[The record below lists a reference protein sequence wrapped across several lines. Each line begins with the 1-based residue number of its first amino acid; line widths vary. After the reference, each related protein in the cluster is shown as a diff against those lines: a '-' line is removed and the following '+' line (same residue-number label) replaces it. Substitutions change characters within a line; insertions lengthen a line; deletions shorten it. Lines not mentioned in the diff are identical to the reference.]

1 MKPTKK
7 NRRGSHIV
15 LLLHNKYS
23 FSKNGSRTSWIDQK
37 NNETEQTVL
46 SRASVDGQTATHFE
60 LGIGGMQSYISSISF
75 STRNTVG
82 IFTCYRKFSTPARNT
97 IDRLPPAGR
106 PRRGIKQG
114 IIIQGTAPL
123 HRTARRGFIGSF
135 IPDLGAEKT
144 EPLTHFEKH
153 TLPYGVMTW
162 WNSLTLII
170 TYLKMAC

>member
-7 NRRGSHIV
+7 KRRSSHIV
-15 LLLHNKYS
+15 RLLHNNFVFKTTEKRS
-23 FSKNGSRTSWIDQK
+23 ERFFEPPGDQK

-162 WNSLTLII
+162 WN
-170 TYLKMAC
+170 